1 MSNAPARKN
10 TFRKLILPVGVGGL
24 GGFLGATAFLRL
36 TDFDDVSGLSVSEE
50 IAGLVGLL
58 YVFISLSVLFGVFM
72 PNVGARILNVE
83 DADELREQKKQLTL
97 SGVGCAALGAALV
110 VLALTGPELPLQ
122 QTVGASIAIGL
133 VLVGTLATIAMKRH
147 TDELQASLS
156 RDAVVMAF
164 YLMFYIG
171 GCWAVL
177 AHAELARSPLP
188 LDWLTMFACTILI
201 GAFWQ
206 VGRRGMLLRGPN

>member
-1 MSNAPARKN
+1 MSNAPARKS

>member
-1 MSNAPARKN
+1 MSNTPARKS

-36 TDFDDVSGLSVSEE
+36 TDFDGVAGLSVSQE

-58 YVFISLSVLFGVFM
+58 YVFISASVLFGVFM
-72 PNVGARILNVE
+72 PNAGARILNVE
-83 DADELREQKKQLTL
+83 GADELREQRKQLTL
-97 SGVGCAALGAALV
+97 SGAGCAALGTALV

-122 QTVGASIAIGL
+122 QTAGAVIAIGL
-133 VLVGTLATIAMKRH
+133 VLAGTLATVAMKRH

-156 RDAVVMAF
+156 RDAVVTAF

-177 AHAELARSPLP
+177 AHAELVRSPLP